1 MFETNF
7 GNHLGFWHHF
17 EFKATV
23 PVAFSDHRA
32 ITLKF
37 RIEVHQVV
45 YPLGFGYWKIM
56 ILKQANVRENYY
68 DFCREIRQYNV
79 FNANFIT
86 WWNKTF
92 KYKTKL
98 FFKNEAKTVIAEIRR
113 QKNLYYNILLDIA
126 QRQNNE
132 ENVDAEL
139 TFVRK
144 YCWRLKTRECF
155 GLKLKE
161 SVLAV
166 ELKVNIFQ
174 LARNRSSARK
184 INSMDLD
191 GTRCE
196 NFLTIKNS
204 IYEHFSTL
212 FCNQQGPDYQHFETL
227 QFLLRQHSQED
238 VDDLLVPMSEEELKK
253 TLYSCTRKKS
263 TGPDGLTYE
272 FYMICYDQLK
282 DDLLRLQIPTT
293 A

>member
-1 MFETNF
+1 LKNVEDKF
-7 GNHLGFWHHF
+7 LQPSWILASL

-23 PVAFSDHRA
+23 PPLSFSDHRV
-32 ITLKF
+32 IILKF

-45 YPLGFGYWKIM
+45 YPLGFGYWKINPM

-68 DFCREIRQYNV
+68 DLCREIRQYNV
-79 FNANFIT
+79 IKLNFIT

-98 FFKNEAKTVIAEIRR
+98 FFKNEAKTLIAEIRR
-113 QKNLYYNILLDIA
+113 QKNLNYNILLDIA

-161 SVLAV
+161 SVLAA
-166 ELKVNIFQ
+166 EEKVNIFQ
-174 LARNRSSARK
+174 LAMNRSFAMK

-191 GTRCE
+191 GIRCD
-196 NFLTIKNS
+196 NFPTIK
-204 IYEHFSTL
+204 
-212 FCNQQGPDYQHFETL
+212 QQHL
-227 QFLLRQHSQED
+227 
-238 VDDLLVPMSEEELKK
+238 
-253 TLYSCTRKKS
+253 
-263 TGPDGLTYE
+263 
-272 FYMICYDQLK
+272 
-282 DDLLRLQIPTT
+282 
-293 A
+293 